1 MDDRYLRVFHA
12 ICQAQTMSAAAMA
25 LHLSQSTLSYQLGQ
39 LEQSLGVAL
48 FERQGRRLVLTP
60 AGRRM
65 RDFCD
70 RHFSEYRQLRAELQ
84 QAQPDALRLRIA
96 AVSVFGRNIL
106 VPHLLALAAEGVQV
120 ELSFP
125 VAIDVFHRVLG
136 GAVNLG
142 FVHFKPVM
150 AGLAYR
156 VVHREEYV
164 MIRARG
170 KVRRPAPASWD
181 ESAFVTYEECDYL
194 IARWYQ
200 RCLDQPP
207 PPYRSV
213 AHMEEMEEVV
223 RWVAAGHGVAIVPS
237 SCLGP
242 AHAEDVETRQTVRKC
257 PNDVYA
263 VWSASGSPDP
273 HVTGL
278 IRRVRDAAR
287 AG

>member
-12 ICQAQTMSAAAMA
+12 ICQAQTMSAAAVV

-39 LEQSLGVAL
+39 LEQSLGVGL

-60 AGRRM
+60 AGRRL

-70 RHFSEYRQLRAELQ
+70 RHFSEYRQLRTELR
-84 QAQPDALRLRIA
+84 QAQLAAPRLRVA
-96 AVSVFGRNIL
+96 AVSVFGRYIL
-106 VPHLLALAAEGVQV
+106 VPHLLALAREGVQV

-125 VAIDVFHRVLG
+125 VAIDVFHRLLG

-142 FVHFKPVM
+142 FTHFKPVV
-150 AGLAYR
+150 AGLAHR

-164 MIRARG
+164 MIRASAG
-170 KVRRPAPASWD
+170 RRPRAAATWD
-181 ESAFVTYEECDYL
+181 ESAFVTYEESDYL

-200 RCLDQPP
+200 RCLGQPP

-237 SCLGP
+237 SCLG
-242 AHAEDVETRQTVRKC
+242 HSHGKGIEIRQTVRKC

-263 VWSASGSPDP
+263 VWNASREPDAHAVMLMQHIRKAVSA
-273 HVTGL
+273 V
-278 IRRVRDAAR
+278 
-287 AG
+287 